1 MTNCELNLFF
11 NQCFVLNRLQWL
23 AQSAT
28 ILAWGASLQA
38 AWGFREA
45 SYRFLP
51 LKQSIMNMK
60 WSFEWIF
67 KSVLFFE
74 WTCSLTVW
82 FARWICYTS
91 PKLCVLL
98 LSTSY
103 CSKWI
108 FKGTKNNI
116 IFTTSFV
123 LLGLFLFYYSA
134 FFDLNSPS
142 GSSCELGYKFHCALV
157 CSCVTGYMW
166 RCCN

>member
-1 MTNCELNLFF
+1 MTNCELNFFF
-11 NQCFVLNRLQWL
+11 NQCLVLNRLQWL

-67 KSVLFFE
+67 KSVLFFK
-74 WTCSLTVW
+74 WICSLTVW
-82 FARWICYTS
+82 FAHWICYTS

-98 LSTSY
+98 LPTSY

-108 FKGTKNNI
+108 FKGTKNN
-116 IFTTSFV
+116 SFYNFFCSSGFISF
-123 LLGLFLFYYSA
+123 LLLCILWFKQS
-134 FFDLNSPS
+134 
-142 GSSCELGYKFHCALV
+142 
-157 CSCVTGYMW
+157 
-166 RCCN
+166 